1 MGLQGYVGTGNDQQR
16 ILRQNQEREEER
28 RKFEE
33 AKSRAEQGGTKNA
46 FKQFGAGTSETLEQA
61 FRNETVGLVSRA
73 DFASKR
79 ADLQERYEE
88 EEREKKR
95 AREERVLEERRRKRQ
110 QLQAKASKLSFAG
123 GDEEDEEDGEDGFD
137 LGVFPPRGRAKGG
150 PTSPAPGSAPPQKKF
165 SNYGKNP
172 DAATEFLPDV
182 DRDIAEAKRREVGDP
197 EPSYSFGLLAVL
209 YAHPD
214 DPPPPLSLSLCPTRC
229 SQELEEEF
237 RKAEAEAKAQPLK
250 IVYSYW
256 DGGGHRRE
264 VTTRQGDTIG
274 QFLRLALDQLSAEF
288 RQVRSSSV
296 ENLMYIKEDLILPQH
311 VTFHELIVNKAR
323 GKSGPLFDFGVTE
336 DVRLKQD
343 ARVEKTDSHAG
354 KIVERHWYEK
364 NKHIFPANRWEP
376 YDPKKTFEKYT
387 IS

>member
-1 MGLQGYVGTGNDQQR
+1 MLGEKARGRRRLFAMGLQGYVGTGNDQQR

-150 PTSPAPGSAPPQKKF
+150 PTTPAPGSAPPQKKF

-209 YAHPD
+209 
-214 DPPPPLSLSLCPTRC
+214 
-229 SQELEEEF
+229 
-237 RKAEAEAKAQPLK
+237 
-250 IVYSYW
+250 
-256 DGGGHRRE
+256 
-264 VTTRQGDTIG
+264 
-274 QFLRLALDQLSAEF
+274 
-288 RQVRSSSV
+288 
-296 ENLMYIKEDLILPQH
+296 
-311 VTFHELIVNKAR
+311 
-323 GKSGPLFDFGVTE
+323 SGAP
-336 DVRLKQD
+336 
-343 ARVEKTDSHAG
+343 
-354 KIVERHWYEK
+354 
-364 NKHIFPANRWEP
+364 
-376 YDPKKTFEKYT
+376 
-387 IS
+387 

>member
-1 MGLQGYVGTGNDQQR
+1 MGLQGYVGTGTDVQR
-16 ILRQNQEREEER
+16 IRRQEKEREEER
-28 RKFEE
+28 RKYEE
-33 AKSRAEQGGTKNA
+33 ARTRVEEGSVKANA
-46 FKQFGAGTSETLEQA
+46 FKEFGKATSETLEQA

-88 EEREKKR
+88 EERERKR
-95 AREERVLEERRRKRQ
+95 AREEKVLKERRRKRS
-110 QLQAKASKLSFAG
+110 QLQAKANKLSFVGADD
-123 GDEEDEEDGEDGFD
+123 DEEEDDEGGGSGGYALD
-137 LGVFPPRGRAKGG
+137 LFRRSRGGGGAKGQ
-150 PTSPAPGSAPPQKKF
+150 SEPATTNAKKY

-182 DRDIAEAKRREVGDP
+182 DRDIAEAKRRK
-197 EPSYSFGLLAVL
+197 
-209 YAHPD
+209 
-214 DPPPPLSLSLCPTRC
+214 
-229 SQELEEEF
+229 ELEEEF
-237 RKAEAEAKAQPLK
+237 RKEEEEAKSQPLK

-264 VTTRQGDTIG
+264 VTTKQGDTIG
-274 QFLRLALDQLSAEF
+274 AFLKLALDQLAPEF
-288 RQVRSSSV
+288 RQVQSSSV

-311 VTFHELIVNKAR
+311 MTFHELIVNKAR

-354 KIVERHWYEK
+354 KVVERHWYEK
-364 NKHIFPANRWEP
+364 NKHIFPASRWEM
-376 YDPKKTFEKYT
+376 YDPQKTFDKYT

>member
-150 PTSPAPGSAPPQKKF
+150 PTTPAPGSAPPQKKF

-214 DPPPPLSLSLCPTRC
+214 DPPLLSLSLCAPPD
-229 SQELEEEF
+229 
-237 RKAEAEAKAQPLK
+237 A
-250 IVYSYW
+250 
-256 DGGGHRRE
+256 
-264 VTTRQGDTIG
+264 
-274 QFLRLALDQLSAEF
+274 LRSW
-288 RQVRSSSV
+288 RRSSGRPRRRPRRS
-296 ENLMYIKEDLILPQH
+296 P
-311 VTFHELIVNKAR
+311 
-323 GKSGPLFDFGVTE
+323 
-336 DVRLKQD
+336 
-343 ARVEKTDSHAG
+343 
-354 KIVERHWYEK
+354 
-364 NKHIFPANRWEP
+364 
-376 YDPKKTFEKYT
+376 
-387 IS
+387 

>member
-1 MGLQGYVGTGNDQQR
+1 M
-16 ILRQNQEREEER
+16 
-28 RKFEE
+28 
-33 AKSRAEQGGTKNA
+33 
-46 FKQFGAGTSETLEQA
+46 
-61 FRNETVGLVSRA
+61 VSWRCY
-73 DFASKR
+73 
-79 ADLQERYEE
+79 L
-88 EEREKKR
+88 
-95 AREERVLEERRRKRQ
+95 
-110 QLQAKASKLSFAG
+110 
-123 GDEEDEEDGEDGFD
+123 
-137 LGVFPPRGRAKGG
+137 
-150 PTSPAPGSAPPQKKF
+150 
-165 SNYGKNP
+165 
-172 DAATEFLPDV
+172 
-182 DRDIAEAKRREVGDP
+182 
-197 EPSYSFGLLAVL
+197 
-209 YAHPD
+209 AHPD
-214 DPPPPLSLSLCPTRC
+214 APPPPLSLSLSVCPTRC